1 MAVTNTA
8 NSNNTNNPDNT
19 STLSANLAAISRAHA
34 TCASFYQELTT
45 RRNETVILC
54 NKEGMTVS
62 DIATITGLNQRYIYE
77 IINQKKS

>member
-8 NSNNTNNPDNT
+8 NSANPDNT
-19 STLSANLAAISRAHA
+19 DNLRSNLEAITRAHR

-45 RRNETVILC
+45 RRNETIILC

-62 DIATITGLNQRYIYE
+62 DIATITGLNQRYIHE
-77 IINQKKS
+77 IINQKGS